1 MDLQPIQ
8 EVDEDEKLEKVSI
21 QLGDIITILAPTD
34 QLLNNRTFFVKYLDK
49 TKLELVEQDGNE
61 TAISFDTT
69 GKLDNES
76 ITGIEILSRADS
88 ASYAI
93 QNNLMPGT
101 WIDVY
106 FGGDVPV
113 IFTGKIT
120 NLEEDMIE
128 ITTYPENDVIFI
140 DFGYKG
146 IPPEL
151 PIEKIVIREAPAGK
165 IGEIPEPSVLPVVV
179 AEGAEGLEAEGLALP
194 EAEFEEEL
202 IEEEEVSPID
212 LRAQLRELILTADQ
226 IKIGTELESI
236 TQEVDVPESEQRFGI
251 EKQTNDLLDELLS
264 TVPNSQRTESVLNG
278 IHKMIERFQQ
288 LRAEFSIFDIHG
300 NALLPATQGADY
312 KPLVESLQ
320 NFSQKLYWIL
330 PVVKN
335 KKKIYDVDDTGED
348 VEALTLA
355 ESRLG
360 EQAVMDRYNSSNF
373 PKDENRYA
381 FLINGMNPYLTPFTE
396 PARDV
401 DGIIIKTPVNT
412 NILAIVDNV
421 TNNLK
426 SFYSSVASGGNEKT
440 QSSIKQRRFVIEQ
453 YNLGM
458 NMLDMNKV
466 KGGNMIVKR
475 KQITE
480 NDTLALTSMVM
491 LPEVTVRF
499 SRVTMPSTNVL
510 IKSNLNIKY
519 LNYWQLLKNNT
530 SVSTTLVDDLDK
542 PVDYDVEK
550 FLEGIKQF
558 EFAAPTT
565 TITSGIAAPPPT
577 ARAAVGIATIAAP
590 PTASGIA
597 AIAYKKYLEA
607 IVPKTRILFDLV
619 KPYIKGKLSIYNVLS
634 YLEPFM
640 IYQRD
645 LSFKQY
651 ETINEFISEKIVDF
665 KRRYFANAKE
675 FSTLTN
681 RGAYDY
687 VPNLVRLFEARQ
699 ELRETVLLAYGIDI
713 SLVNVSDSEFLKK
726 INDVDTGI
734 LYNNAVS
741 LMVSSLLGSGNSLEE
756 VVLLKTKY
764 EKNKVAINDAASTT
778 NNPCAS
784 YKVIAKH
791 YIEFDE
797 LEEDNSKKTYFDKKY
812 DTTYYDIL
820 KEYKFDSTMPTEER
834 IAILTKKLAEKNGLR
849 EKEARREAEAMV
861 NGFRE
866 VKDGDYAI
874 FESKS
879 PDGEINFSYFIR
891 INDKWQEDESIPR
904 DLMTDSSKMFCNLNE
919 KCIQVKGDC
928 YSIDGEA
935 SEAALKNTNLK
946 QMIDEVDPS
955 NEFYSNLEETLN
967 NKRDQIKE
975 EFDNAEFRIGKITT
989 SKIVQLLKYEDQ
1001 KFRIGAT
1008 AADIITEVSP
1018 YASMRDRIFGQG
1030 DFIKRQM
1037 DIVKFVRM
1045 FTRQAVVKSY
1055 VNTESPGPEE
1065 DSYWYYCTKTN
1076 TKLVPTFLVEIADA
1090 VVRNENFSKVI
1101 ERICAEQGTISDDGN
1116 KWVDKHSGYTIR
1128 SIDLSTE
1135 EDYTEEGFKVKTRA
1149 VMEVDLGDT
1158 LFQQEKA
1165 QKKAEDTEDAKQTV
1179 IINNI
1184 VTTMARN
1191 TTIMIDEQKEFI
1203 IRNVLIQQGRVMP
1216 SKTDY
1221 NKSLAAAAAKGKKNL
1236 DDYETA
1242 SNKSLLLL
1250 TLCYFLIAVQISV
1263 PPVKSRKTFP
1273 GCILPQRNFE
1283 RGYPLGAMQQS
1294 ELDLTAIT
1302 YIACVANKTKN
1313 KIKPWNAIQKMKP
1326 TDIVSSMK
1334 TIIDKFILP
1343 TEEVKEGIKV
1353 KLDYLNLNPHL
1364 KFNPAAEDNIKWL
1377 TFLPPLQPVK
1387 LSATAL
1393 QNVTEGF
1400 QKEFIAVLRKGSPKQ
1415 HEMLNII
1422 RSKIIT
1428 FSLGII
1434 EAIQK
1439 TVTKKVGKVAIL
1451 TSSSME
1457 PFLENACC
1465 DDGDINTLRYFIKA
1479 EPDIVTYNAT
1489 VVKLANIIDDITQT
1503 QKAGLFYA
1511 TADTKYKF
1519 PSISEEFSEEVIY
1532 KAFIVF
1538 CNYGNAMPISEEL
1551 KAVCMNKPDRFNAN
1565 DSLSESIRILKRD
1578 GKNYSVESL
1587 DQLLKVVNTNNTIK
1601 MNLNKQV
1608 VSNIDA
1614 LRDLLGSM
1622 KLRNVDN
1629 PLKKEFIDKFLA
1641 ILVNFEKGSL
1651 FADTPEMRAFKN
1663 MLAKANEAMLID
1675 IKDLV
1680 KRVPSIDAAA
1690 IDKFNTCVEHI
1701 TDFEQ
1706 EAGQKSG
1713 DGVFIEREDET
1724 LYKMIGFI
1732 KNSLRSL
1739 TREFPNII
1747 INQVDY
1753 ADVTIPAYWKL
1764 SQKHNSDLS
1773 KDINTHYSLLS
1784 NYYGDSDIKMVM
1796 RKTKQ
1801 MTRDM
1806 EQLAQNTLFFAPI
1819 QLAPSEY
1826 MYSVFDRRLT
1836 MLLFKFYFYNVLTD
1850 IISLKNDDEILLKT
1864 VLNEL
1869 EDVDDENEL
1878 LSTDARFER
1887 QNGTAGLME
1896 MEIIQGNKK
1905 ELAEKIANIVVT
1917 FATILCK
1924 DKAVID
1930 YSYKSLMDSVL
1941 REKDKEKEGIKLI
1954 FNALLDNHE
1963 LRELENTFKNLKLGD
1978 WSKGLNKSIFAYDKD
1993 TYDEERDAMDK
2004 QATTD
2009 MALATNAAVTDMN
2022 RDIYRL
2028 DAAQDE
2034 VDTNDMDKEAT
2045 TINYLGEDAEY
2056 EDDDMDGDEQY

>member
-8 EVDEDEKLEKVSI
+8 EDETEVEKVRI
-21 QLGDIITILAPTD
+21 QLGDILTILAPTD
-34 QLLNNRTFFVKYLDK
+34 ILLDNHTYFVKYLDK
-49 TKLELVEQDGNE
+49 NKLVLVEKEGNE
-61 TAISFDTT
+61 TAISFDET

-76 ITGIEILSRADS
+76 ITGIEILSRADN

-93 QNNLMPGT
+93 QNQLMPGT

-146 IPPEL
+146 IPAEL
-151 PIEKIVIREAPAGK
+151 PIEKIVIREAPSGI
-165 IGEIPEPSVLPVVV
+165 IGEVPTGTEIEVPTGLVEGEVPEGLV
-179 AEGAEGLEAEGLALP
+179 EGEVPEGLE
-194 EAEFEEEL
+194 EET
-202 IEEEEVSPID
+202 PID
-212 LRAQLRELILTADQ
+212 LRAQLRDLILTADQ

-264 TVPNSQRTESVLNG
+264 TVPNSQRTETVLNG

-288 LRAEFSIFDIHG
+288 LRTEFSIFDNHG

-312 KPLVESLQ
+312 KPLVETLQ
-320 NFSQKLYWIL
+320 KFNQKLYWIL

-360 EQAVMDRYNSSNF
+360 EQAIVDRYNSSNF

-381 FLINGMNPYLTPFTE
+381 FLINGMNPYLTPFSSITNTE
-396 PARDV
+396 E
-401 DGIIIKTPVNT
+401 IIITTPVNT
-412 NILAIVDNV
+412 NITTIIDNV

-426 SFYSSVASGGNEKT
+426 NFYSSVASGGNEKT
-440 QSSIKQRRFVIEQ
+440 QSLIKQRRFVIGQ

-480 NDTLALTSMVM
+480 NDKLSVTSMVM

-499 SRVTMPSTNVL
+499 SRINMPSTNVL
-510 IKSNLNIKY
+510 IKSNLNTKF
-519 LNYWQLLKNNT
+519 LNYWQLLKQNT
-530 SVSTTLVDDLDK
+530 SVSTIIVDDLDK

-550 FLEGIKQF
+550 FLGDVKQF
-558 EFAAPTT
+558 ELAATASA
-565 TITSGIAAPPPT
+565 IVAAPPAT
-577 ARAAVGIATIAAP
+577 ATDV
-590 PTASGIA
+590 
-597 AIAYKKYLEA
+597 IAYKKYLEA

-619 KPYIKGKLSIYNVLS
+619 KPFIKGKLSIYNVLS

-681 RGAYDY
+681 YRGVYGDY
-687 VPNLVRLFEARQ
+687 VPNLIRLFEARQ

-713 SLVNVSDSEFLKK
+713 SLVNVTDGEFLKK
-726 INDVDTGI
+726 INDIDTGI

-741 LMVSSLLGSGNSLEE
+741 LMIGSLLGSDDSMEE

-764 EKNKVAINDAASTT
+764 EQNKAAITESDNTEK
-778 NNPCAS
+778 NPCAS
-784 YKVIAKH
+784 YRVIAKH
-791 YIEFDE
+791 YIEMDE
-797 LEEDNSKKTYFDKKY
+797 MMEDNSTKTYFDKKY

-820 KEYKFDSTMPTEER
+820 KEYKFESAMPNEER
-834 IAILTKKLAEKNGLR
+834 IAILTQKLVEKNGLQ
-849 EKEARREAEAMV
+849 KKDAYREAEAMV
-861 NGFRE
+861 SGYRV

-874 FESKS
+874 FETKS
-879 PDGEINFSYFIR
+879 PDGEINFTYYIR
-891 INDKWQEDESIPR
+891 VNDIWQKDDTVPR
-904 DLMTDSSKMFCNLNE
+904 DLMTDSSKMLCDLNE
-919 KCIQVKGDC
+919 KCIQVKDNC
-928 YSIDGEA
+928 YTIEGE
-935 SEAALKNTNLK
+935 SGEAALKNNNLK
-946 QMIDEVDPS
+946 QMIDEVDPYS
-955 NEFYSNLEETLN
+955 DIYTMAMVNKTRGRRAPITIEEEDESEFYSNLEETLN
-967 NKRDQIKE
+967 NKRDKIKV
-975 EFDNAEFRIGKITT
+975 EFDNAEFRIGKINTNR
-989 SKIVQLLKYEDQ
+989 IMQLFKYEDQ

-1008 AADIITEVSP
+1008 ATEIIVEESP
-1018 YASMRDRIFGQG
+1018 YTSIRDRIFGQG

-1045 FTRQAVVKSY
+1045 FTREAIVKSY
-1055 VNTESPGPEE
+1055 VNSDNLEE
-1065 DSYWYYCTKTN
+1065 DSYWCYCIKTN
-1076 TKLVPTFLVEIADA
+1076 TKLVPTFLVDIAEA
-1090 VVRNENFSKVI
+1090 VVKNENFSQVI
-1101 ERICAEQGTISDDGN
+1101 ERICTEQGTISDDGN

-1135 EDYTEEGFKVKTRA
+1135 EDYTEEGFKVKTRS

-1158 LFQQEKA
+1158 LFQQERA
-1165 QKKAEDTEDAKQTV
+1165 QKKTDDTEDAKQTV
-1179 IINNI
+1179 IISNI
-1184 VTTMARN
+1184 ITTMARN
-1191 TTIMIDEQKEFI
+1191 TTIMMDDQKEFI
-1203 IRNVLIQQGRVMP
+1203 IRNVLVMQGRTMP
-1216 SKTDY
+1216 SKESY
-1221 NKSLAAAAAKGKKNL
+1221 NKLLAAAAAKGKKNL
-1236 DDYETA
+1236 DDYETT

-1250 TLCYFLIAVQISV
+1250 TLCYFLIAVQISI

-1283 RGYPLGAMQQS
+1283 RGYPLGAQAQQTQAQQTQAQQTQAQQTQTQASS
-1294 ELDLTAIT
+1294 EDLTAIT

-1313 KIKPWNAIQKMKP
+1313 KIKPWNAIQKLKP
-1326 TDIVSSMK
+1326 ADIVAGMK
-1334 TIIDKFILP
+1334 AIIDKFILP
-1343 TEEVKEGIKV
+1343 TEEVKEGIKA

-1364 KFNPAAEDNIKWL
+1364 KYNPAAEENIKWFG
-1377 TFLPPLQPVK
+1377 FLPPLQPVK
-1387 LSATAL
+1387 LSASAL

-1400 QKEFIAVLRKGSPKQ
+1400 QKEFLTVLRKGSPKQ

-1422 RSKIIT
+1422 RAKIIT

-1434 EAIQK
+1434 ESIQQ
-1439 TVTKKVGKVAIL
+1439 TVSKKVGKVAIL
-1451 TSSSME
+1451 TNSSVE

-1465 DDGDINTLRYFIKA
+1465 DDGDINTLNYFIKA
-1479 EPDIVTYNAT
+1479 EPDIVTYNNT
-1489 VVKLANIIDDITQT
+1489 VVKLANIIDDITQA

-1511 TADTKYKF
+1511 TTDTKYKF
-1519 PSISEEFSEEVIY
+1519 PIISEEFSEEVIY

-1551 KAVCMNKPDRFNAN
+1551 KAVCMNKPERFNVN
-1565 DSLSESIRILKRD
+1565 EPLSETIRTLKRD
-1578 GKNYSVESL
+1578 GKNYSTESL
-1587 DQLLKVVNTNNTIK
+1587 DQLLKIVNTNNIVK

-1608 VSNIDA
+1608 VSNIEV
-1614 LRDLLGSM
+1614 LRDILGSM
-1622 KLRNVDN
+1622 KVEN
-1629 PLKKEFIDKFLA
+1629 PLAKKEFIEHFLA

-1663 MLAKANEAMLID
+1663 MLAKANETMLGD
-1675 IKDLV
+1675 IKDMVRRMPGIELG
-1680 KRVPSIDAAA
+1680 A
-1690 IDKFNTCVEHI
+1690 IDKFNKCVEHI
-1701 TDFEQ
+1701 TDFVQ
-1706 EAGQKSG
+1706 EVGEG
-1713 DGVFIEREDET
+1713 EGEGVFIEGEDVT

-1747 INQVDY
+1747 INKVDY
-1753 ADVTIPAYWKL
+1753 ENITIPAYWKL

-1773 KDINTHYSLLS
+1773 GDIKKHYSLLA
-1784 NYYGDSDIKMVM
+1784 NYYGDDDIKMVM
-1796 RKTKQ
+1796 DKFKKS
-1801 MTRDM
+1801 TRSM
-1806 EQLAQNTLFFAPI
+1806 ELLAMNTLFFAPI

-1836 MLLFKFYFYNVLTD
+1836 MMLFKFYFYSILTD
-1850 IISLKNDDEILLKT
+1850 FIAFKDDDEILLKT
-1864 VLNEL
+1864 VGVE
-1869 EDVDDENEL
+1869 EEAE
-1878 LSTDARFER
+1878 A
-1887 QNGTAGLME
+1887 LME

-1905 ELAEKIANIVVT
+1905 ELEEKIANVLVSFT
-1917 FATILCK
+1917 TILCN

-1930 YSYKSLMDSVL
+1930 YNYKSLMDSVL
-1941 REKDKEKEGIKLI
+1941 REKDKEKEGIKDMFKALI
-1954 FNALLDNHE
+1954 DNPE
-1963 LRELENTFKNLKLGD
+1963 LKELENTFKNLKLGD

-1993 TYDEERDAMDK
+1993 TYDDERNAMEK
-2004 QATTD
+2004 QTITD
-2009 MALATNAAVTDMN
+2009 MAIGKNSDVTDMN

-2034 VDTNDMDKEAT
+2034 VDQGDIDREDNL
-2045 TINYLGEDAEY
+2045 INYLGEDAEY
-2056 EDDDMDGDEQY
+2056 EEDDMDGDEQF

>member
-8 EVDEDEKLEKVSI
+8 EEEELEKIRI
-21 QLGDIITILAPTD
+21 QLGDIITLLAPTD
-34 QLLNNRTFFVKYLDK
+34 IILHNHTFFVKYLDK
-49 TKLELVEQDGNE
+49 TKLVLVEKDGNE
-61 TAISFDTT
+61 TAISFDET

-76 ITGIEILSRADS
+76 IIGIDILSRADS

-128 ITTYPENDVIFI
+128 ITTYPEKDVIFI

-151 PIEKIVIREAPAGK
+151 PIEKIVIREAPVGV
-165 IGEIPEPSVLPVVV
+165 IGEVPIEAEAGPSAGEAEAGPSASEAEAGPSEAGPEPV
-179 AEGAEGLEAEGLALP
+179 
-194 EAEFEEEL
+194 
-202 IEEEEVSPID
+202 D
-212 LRAQLRELILTADQ
+212 LRAQLRDLILTADQ

-288 LRAEFSIFDIHG
+288 LRAEFSIFDNNG

-320 NFSQKLYWIL
+320 NFNQKLYWIL

-335 KKKIYDVDDTGED
+335 KRKIYDVDDVNEED
-348 VEALTLA
+348 VESLTLA
-355 ESRLG
+355 ESRIG
-360 EQAVMDRYNSSNF
+360 EQEVLDRYNSSTF

-381 FLINGMNPYLTPFTE
+381 FLINGLNPYLTPFTAPNTNE
-396 PARDV
+396 NA
-401 DGIIIKTPVNT
+401 ITLPVNT
-412 NILAIVDNV
+412 NITAIIDNV

-440 QSSIKQRRFVIEQ
+440 QSSIRQRRFVIGQ

-466 KGGNMIVKR
+466 KGGNLLVKR

-480 NDTLALTSMVM
+480 NDKLSLTSMVM

-510 IKSNLNIKY
+510 IKSNLNKKY

-530 SVSTTLVDDLDK
+530 SVSTTIVDN

-550 FLEGIKQF
+550 FLGDVKQF
-558 EFAAPTT
+558 ILGETDRDV
-565 TITSGIAAPPPT
+565 IAF
-577 ARAAVGIATIAAP
+577 
-590 PTASGIA
+590 
-597 AIAYKKYLEA
+597 KNYLEA

-619 KPYIKGKLSIYNVLS
+619 KPYINGKLSIFNVLS

-640 IYQRD
+640 IYQKD

-651 ETINEFISEKIVDF
+651 ETINEFIAEKIVEF
-665 KRRYFANAKE
+665 KQHYFARAKE
-675 FSTLTN
+675 FNTLAN
-681 RGAYDY
+681 YRGIYSVTT

-713 SLVNVSDSEFLKK
+713 SLVNMSDSEFLKK
-726 INDVDTGI
+726 INDIDTGI

-741 LMVSSLLGSGNSLEE
+741 LMISSLMGSGNSMEE

-764 EKNKVAINDAASTT
+764 ESNKAAIVEGNNDT
-778 NNPCAS
+778 CAN

-791 YIEFDE
+791 YIEMDE
-797 LEEDNSKKTYFDKKY
+797 LLEDNAQKTYFDKKY

-820 KEYKFDSTMPTEER
+820 KEYNFEATITTEER
-834 IAILTKKLAEKNGLR
+834 IATLTKKLVDKNGLR
-849 EKEARREAEAMV
+849 EKDAHREAEAMV
-861 NGFRE
+861 HGYRE

-874 FESKS
+874 YETKS

-891 INDKWQEDESIPR
+891 INGNWQEDDAIPR

-928 YSIDGEA
+928 LSIEGEA
-935 SEAALKNTNLK
+935 SEAALKNGNLK
-946 QMIDEVDPS
+946 QMLVEREES
-955 NEFYSNLEETLN
+955 EFYSNLEETLN
-967 NKRDQIKE
+967 TKRDRLKE
-975 EFDNAEFRIGKITT
+975 EFDNAGFRIEKIAT
-989 SKIVQLLKYEDQ
+989 SRTMQLFKYEDQ

-1008 AADIITEVSP
+1008 ATEIIMEESP

-1045 FTRQAVVKSY
+1045 FAREAIVKSY
-1055 VNTESPGPEE
+1055 VNIENIGDNAAE
-1065 DSYWYYCTKTN
+1065 DTYWYYCTKTN
-1076 TKLVPTFLVEIADA
+1076 TKLVPTFLMDIADA
-1090 VVRNENFSKVI
+1090 VVKNENFAKVI
-1101 ERICAEQGTISDDGN
+1101 ERICTEQGTISDDGN

-1135 EDYTEEGFKVKTRA
+1135 EDYTEEGFKIKTRA

-1158 LFQQEKA
+1158 LFHQEKI
-1165 QKKAEDTEDAKQTV
+1165 QKKAADTEDAKQSIV
-1179 IINNI
+1179 ISNI
-1184 VTTMARN
+1184 ITTMARN
-1191 TTIMIDEQKEFI
+1191 TTITIDEQREFI
-1203 IRNVLIQQGRVMP
+1203 IRNVLIQQGRIMP
-1216 SKTDY
+1216 SKEAY
-1221 NKSLAAAAAKGKKNL
+1221 AKSLAAATAKGKKNL
-1236 DDYETA
+1236 DDYETS
-1242 SNKSLLLL
+1242 SNKTLIIL
-1250 TLCYFLIAVQISV
+1250 TLCYFLIAVQISI

-1273 GCILPQRNFE
+1273 GCILPQQNFE
-1283 RGYPLGAMQQS
+1283 QGYPLGARVAQQIQAQQILAELSPTRLQAELS
-1294 ELDLTAIT
+1294 EDLTTLT

-1326 TDIVSSMK
+1326 ADIVTNMK
-1334 TIIDKFILP
+1334 SIIDKFILP
-1343 TEEVKEGIKV
+1343 TEEVKEGIKA
-1353 KLDYLNLNPHL
+1353 KLDYLILNPHL
-1364 KFNPAAEDNIKWL
+1364 HSIEENIKWFG
-1377 TFLPPLQPVK
+1377 FLPPLQPIK
-1387 LSATAL
+1387 LTATAL

-1400 QKEFIAVLRKGSPKQ
+1400 QKEFIAVLQKGLPKQ
-1415 HEMLNII
+1415 HDMLNII

-1451 TSSSME
+1451 SNSSME

-1465 DDGDINTLRYFIKA
+1465 DDGDINTLSYFSKA
-1479 EPDIVTYNAT
+1479 EPDIIAYNNT
-1489 VVKLANIIDDITQT
+1489 VVKLANIIEDITQT

-1511 TADTKYKF
+1511 TTDTKYKF
-1519 PSISEEFSEEVIY
+1519 PTISEEFSEEVIY

-1538 CNYGNAMPISEEL
+1538 CNYGNAIPISEEL
-1551 KAVCMNKPDRFNAN
+1551 KAVCMDKPDRYNVN
-1565 DSLSESIRILKRD
+1565 ESLNETIRTLKRD

-1587 DQLLKVVNTNNTIK
+1587 DQLLKIVNSNNIVK

-1608 VSNIDA
+1608 VSNIEM

-1622 KLRNVDN
+1622 KLRNVNN
-1629 PLKKEFIDKFLA
+1629 PLKKEFIDNFLA

-1651 FADTPEMRAFKN
+1651 FADTPEMRTFKN
-1663 MLAKANEAMLID
+1663 MLAKANEGMLAD
-1675 IKDLV
+1675 IKE
-1680 KRVPSIDAAA
+1680 AA
-1690 IDKFNTCVEHI
+1690 DVENFNKCIEHI
-1701 TDFEQ
+1701 TEFQLDEDD
-1706 EAGQKSG
+1706 GDG
-1713 DGVFIEREDET
+1713 DGVFIEREDKT

-1732 KNSLRSL
+1732 KNTLRSL

-1747 INQVDY
+1747 MNKVDY
-1753 ADVTIPAYWKL
+1753 ADVTMPTHWKL

-1773 KDINTHYSLLS
+1773 KDIKKHYALLAK
-1784 NYYGDSDIKMVM
+1784 YYGDSDISMVM
-1796 RKTKQ
+1796 DKFKK
-1801 MTRDM
+1801 MTRDT
-1806 EQLAQNTLFFAPI
+1806 ELLAKTTLFFAPI
-1819 QLAPSEY
+1819 QLSPKEY

-1836 MLLFKFYFYNVLTD
+1836 TMLFKFYFYSVITD
-1850 IISLKNDDEILLKT
+1850 LISFKDDDEILLKP
-1864 VLNEL
+1864 VLNPVGE
-1869 EDVDDENEL
+1869 EDEEGEGEL
-1878 LSTDARFER
+1878 LSVDTAYER
-1887 QNGTAGLME
+1887 QSGLME
-1896 MEIIQGNKK
+1896 VEIIQGNKK
-1905 ELAEKIANIVVT
+1905 ELTEKIADIVVT
-1917 FATILCK
+1917 FANIICK
-1924 DKAVID
+1924 DKAVINHN
-1930 YSYKSLMDSVL
+1930 YKSLMDSVL

-1954 FNALLDNHE
+1954 FNALIENQE

-1978 WSKGLNKSIFAYDKD
+1978 WSKGLNKGIFAYDKD
-1993 TYDEERDAMDK
+1993 TYDDERDAMDK
-2004 QATTD
+2004 QAITD
-2009 MALATNAAVTDMN
+2009 RALNKNGAVTDMN
-2022 RDIYRL
+2022 RDIFRM

-2034 VDTNDMDKEAT
+2034 VDEGEIAREETN
-2045 TINYLGEDAEY
+2045 INYLGEDAEY